1 MYSRDLNRIKKINR
15 ETVEPQEGNQEKNKI
30 VGSTFLKLNEKRSSC
45 DTVVVWTYLATFT
58 GETGEIV
65 PDNGPSFR
73 YLILMI
79 DRV

>member
-1 MYSRDLNRIKKINR
+1 M
-15 ETVEPQEGNQEKNKI
+15 
-30 VGSTFLKLNEKRSSC
+30 GSTFLKLNEKRSSC